1 MSVPVYYLIFLK
13 HVAERMIYHPVS
25 SFVTPQVIPSAAQ

>member
-13 HVAERMIYHPVS
+13 HVAERMIYHPVTL
-25 SFVTPQVIPSAAQ
+25 FVTPHVSPSAVQ